1 MKKFL
6 SIVLA
11 LCMVLGCASAL
22 AESPA
27 SLQGYTSTWDNYGL
41 SKEPITM
48 TIGVG
53 IQDMPASQENNIALD
68 LIYEATGIRV
78 EMVGYDSE
86 KFAVLTA
93 GGDLPDVFSMEASNA
108 VPELVDAG
116 LLLDMA
122 PYIDQYGANIK
133 ELHSS
138 YGIPMAKNLYGD
150 GEHLYFLPSQTTYVG
165 DNALAAERGAYGYNV
180 RWDLYQAIGAPSIT
194 DENGFNED
202 LFLDVLAKMQ
212 AYAREK
218 TGKDTIYALSAWS
231 AWGPDWVAML
241 PYSLSCTPYLN
252 SYANQATGLVDQDRF
267 GDSNSNYYNTIRF
280 YNKAWRMGILDP
292 ELFTLTLEQYEAK
305 VFNGDVLVANNAWY
319 TSQRM
324 DASVTE
330 VFGDN
335 CNFYE
340 IKGMP
345 NFYTLMTQ
353 NNPVGYGLFAADAI
367 NVNCKYPERAVAL
380 LDYLRSD
387 EFMRCVKCGLK
398 GIHWDYDETGKP
410 VYIGE
415 YAEAYANNT
424 LDFNDASSDHYI
436 AFPTHKLSVEA
447 KLCKDG
453 YFDRFTSSA
462 EYLSEKVANDA
473 GVQGYLEFYKDSA
486 PEARY
491 VGEVYKAW
499 VDAGL
504 ATTTGDFNAKLNF
517 KPAMTDEMNSLQS
530 KLEQYYK
537 DNHTKGIFVDTAEEC
552 EAAIEKMITDM
563 KAMGSDD
570 LYQYELNREAES
582 IRIATE
588 LGF

>member
-1 MKKFL
+1 
-6 SIVLA
+6 
-11 LCMVLGCASAL
+11 
-22 AESPA
+22 
-27 SLQGYTSTWDNYGL
+27 
-41 SKEPITM
+41 
-48 TIGVG
+48 
-53 IQDMPASQENNIALD
+53 
-68 LIYEATGIRV
+68 
-78 EMVGYDSE
+78 
-86 KFAVLTA
+86 
-93 GGDLPDVFSMEASNA
+93 
-108 VPELVDAG
+108 
-116 LLLDMA
+116 
-122 PYIDQYGANIK
+122 
-133 ELHSS
+133 
-138 YGIPMAKNLYGD
+138 
-150 GEHLYFLPSQTTYVG
+150 
-165 DNALAAERGAYGYNV
+165 
-180 RWDLYQAIGAPSIT
+180 
-194 DENGFNED
+194 
-202 LFLDVLAKMQ
+202 
-212 AYAREK
+212 
-218 TGKDTIYALSAWS
+218 
-231 AWGPDWVAML
+231 
-241 PYSLSCTPYLN
+241 
-252 SYANQATGLVDQDRF
+252 
-267 GDSNSNYYNTIRF
+267 
-280 YNKAWRMGILDP
+280 MGILDP
-292 ELFTLTLEQYEAK
+292 ELFTLTMEQYEAK

-319 TSQRM
+319 DSKRM

-335 CNFYE
+335 CNFYV

-345 NFYTLMTQ
+345 NFYTLMTK

-387 EFMRCVKCGLK
+387 EFMRSVKCGLK

-424 LDFNDASSDHYI
+424 LDFNDTSSDHYI
-436 AFPTHKLSVEA
+436 SFPTHKLSVEA
-447 KLCKDG
+447 KLCEDG

-517 KPAMTDEMNSLQS
+517 KPAMSDEMNSLQS
-530 KLEQYYK
+530 KLEQYYR

-563 KAMGSDD
+563 KAMGSDK
-570 LYQYELNREAES
+570 LYQYELDREAES